1 MKNENKIP
9 VTRRDF
15 IKKSAATI
23 AGVAMAPYLGC
34 GKIAVEQPMTR
45 TFGKIGFDVTSFGLG
60 GQASLQWTPE
70 DVDPVPIILKAYER
84 GVNYYDTSNVYG
96 PSQMNFG
103 KAFRELG
110 LVPGLPG
117 YSESRRAGIFLT
129 SKTHLRHARGG
140 DAARFNY
147 TNGTSGTKTVDD
159 VKRSL
164 SQMFGD
170 GEGDYP
176 DGAYLNMVL
185 IHNLTQRSEMEAV
198 YLGYDDTDPQAEEI
212 GALAALRDLRD
223 GTNLTG
229 LNPGEERLIR
239 HVGFSG
245 HFDPALMMEM
255 IRRDHRNLLE
265 AMLVAI
271 NANDK
276 LFNNMQYNVIPVAAG
291 KDMAVIAMK
300 VFADGAMFT
309 KPAHWTEGP
318 HEVVRTVGSDDLPSR
333 PLIEYSVSTPGIHTA
348 IIGIGQISDQE
359 EQCQLVQNIS
369 SAQVSPGGLSETDR
383 ETIERLAAPVKEG
396 QTNYF
401 QQPAQP
407 LTAPAFFEATVRRGG
422 DEAQVNVT
430 WGTALAGNAP
440 IERYEVLR
448 NRQVISEMPYAPQT
462 RLEPFAV
469 SVPFESGEYA
479 VRVSDTQG
487 RTAVTDPVV
496 V

>member
-1 MKNENKIP
+1 
-9 VTRRDF
+9 
-15 IKKSAATI
+15 
-23 AGVAMAPYLGC
+23 MAPYLGC
-34 GKIAVEQPMTR
+34 GKIAVEEPLTR

-60 GQASLQWTPE
+60 GQASLQWTPA
-70 DVDPVPIILKAYER
+70 DVDPVPIILKAYEK

-96 PSQMNFG
+96 PSQNNFG

-110 LVPGLPG
+110 MVPGLPG

-129 SKTHLRHARGG
+129 SKTHLRHAKGG
-140 DAARFNY
+140 DEFRYNR
-147 TNGTSGTKTVDD
+147 TNGTPGTKTVDD

-170 GEGDYP
+170 GEGNYP
-176 DGAYLNMVL
+176 DGAYLDMVL
-185 IHNLTQRSEMEAV
+185 THNLTQRSEMETL

-229 LNPGEERLIR
+229 LNPGEEQLIR

-245 HFDPALMMEM
+245 HYDPALMMEM
-255 IRRDHRNLLE
+255 IRRDHQNLLE

-291 KDMAVIAMK
+291 KEMAVIAMK

-318 HEVVRTVGSDDLPSR
+318 HEVVRTIGSEDLPSR
-333 PLIEYSVSTPGIHTA
+333 PLIEYALSTPGLHTA
-348 IIGIGQISDQE
+348 IVGIGQISDE
-359 EQCQLVQNIS
+359 ASGCQLVQNIS
-369 SAQVSPGGLSETDR
+369 SAQISPDGLSESDR
-383 ETIERLAAPVKEG
+383 ETVERLAAPVKDG

-401 QQPAQP
+401 QQEKQP
-407 LTAPAFFEATVRRGG
+407 LSAPVLVDVLVEHEGGNAMVAVRW
-422 DEAQVNVT
+422 N
-430 WGTALAGNAP
+430 TALAGDAP
-440 IERYEVLR
+440 ITKYEVLH
-448 NRQVISEMPYAPQT
+448 NGQAVSELPYEPQT
-462 RLEPFAV
+462 SLD
-469 SVPFESGEYA
+469 PFEAFLPNEPGEYT
-479 VRVSDTQG
+479 VRVTDALG
-487 RTAVTDPVV
+487 RNAVTDPVV